1 MAFGTAAGVRWPGE
15 FRKRERSRETRGR
28 REAEEASPRAARP
41 VQLHL
46 HPAGD
51 GELWSGADER
61 DQCGSAG
68 LPAGGR
74 RVARSEA
81 AASGVGPGEQH
92 AVAAEGENE
101 TQVTGVITSFTSSN
115 LPYFSRL

>member
-15 FRKRERSRETRGR
+15 FRKRERSRETWGR

-51 GELWSGADER
+51 GELSGRSGPDEQ
-61 DQCGSAG
+61 DQRGSAG
-68 LPAGGR
+68 LPAGRR
-74 RVARSEA
+74 RVVRSEA
-81 AASGVGPGEQH
+81 AASGVGDGKQH
-92 AVAAEGENE
+92 AVAAEGENDL
-101 TQVTGVITSFTSSN
+101 IM
-115 LPYFSRL
+115 RHR